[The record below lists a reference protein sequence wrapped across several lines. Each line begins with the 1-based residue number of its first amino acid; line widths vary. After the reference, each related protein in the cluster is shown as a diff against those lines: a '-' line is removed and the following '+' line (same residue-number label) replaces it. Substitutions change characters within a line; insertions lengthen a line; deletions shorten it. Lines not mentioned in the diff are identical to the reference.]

1 MMVMCE
7 HRLHTT
13 SPLWAHRATPR
24 CNGMGRTSGDSYFS
38 LIHEAA
44 LGGFIS
50 ESLEFIAMVGLYV
63 LIILVLL
70 ICMAMRSIIR
80 GKVHLYGCT

>member
-1 MMVMCE
+1 MVTCE
-7 HRLHTT
+7 RRLHTI

-24 CNGMGRTSGDSYFS
+24 CNGMGGTLGDSYLS

-50 ESLEFIAMVGLYV
+50 GTLEFIDMVGLYV

-70 ICMAMRSIIR
+70 ICMTMRSIIR
-80 GKVHLYGCT
+80 GIIHLYGCT

>member
-13 SPLWAHRATPR
+13 SPLWAHRATPW
-24 CNGMGRTSGDSYFS
+24 CNGMGRTSGDSYLS
-38 LIHEAA
+38 LLHEAA

-50 ESLEFIAMVGLYV
+50 GTLESIAMVGLYV

-80 GKVHLYGCT
+80 GIVYLYGCT